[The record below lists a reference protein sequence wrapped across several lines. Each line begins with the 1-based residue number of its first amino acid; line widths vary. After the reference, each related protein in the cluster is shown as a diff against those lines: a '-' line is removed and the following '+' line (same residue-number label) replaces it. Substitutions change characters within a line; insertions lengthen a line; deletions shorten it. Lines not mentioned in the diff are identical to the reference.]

1 MVRRNGESMEVTR
14 YNRRQMLGL
23 LGLGGLTGL
32 AGCAVNP
39 VTGERQLMLIDRGRE
54 INLDRKQS
62 PHQFSADFGPV
73 PDQTLNDYISSL
85 GMELAQASD
94 RPDMPYSF
102 RAVRAS
108 HLNAYAFPG
117 GSIAVTRGMLVE
129 LDNEA
134 ELAALL
140 GHEIVHVAA
149 RHTAQR
155 MTQQGLSN
163 LVLSGVS
170 QVVAQ
175 QSPDYAG
182 LARDLGGL
190 AQGALLARYSREDE
204 RQADRLGLEYMVAAD
219 HNPEGMVGLMD
230 VLRAQRED
238 RPGMLEQMFA
248 THPMG
253 AERYRTAVEAVRA
266 YDPRIRER
274 PLHRER
280 FREAT
285 ASVRAIAPAI
295 KKLQAANA
303 ALAGEQPAE
312 AEALAREALQSAP
325 DDYAAHVVLGTALL
339 SRQQLQP
346 ALNQL
351 RTAMELDPDEGRAQH
366 LAGVTRLQMD
376 QPDEALQRFRRYQE
390 LLPGNPAMTF
400 MIGYCHEQLGNRQSA
415 AEQYYDYLQ
424 SVQRGPQAKHARQRL
439 RAWGVI
445 DEG

>member
-1 MVRRNGESMEVTR
+1 MNATR
-14 YNRRQMLGL
+14 YNRRQI
-23 LGLGGLTGL
+23 LGLGLGLGAL

-39 VTGERQLMLIDRGRE
+39 VTGERQLMLIDRGSE
-54 INLDRKQS
+54 INLDREQS
-62 PHQFSADFGPV
+62 PHQFSADFGRVQDP
-73 PDQTLNDYISSL
+73 QLNDYIGRVGL
-85 GMELAQASD
+85 ELARISD

-102 RAVRAS
+102 RAVNAS

-155 MTQQGLSN
+155 MTQQSLSN
-163 LVLSGVS
+163 LVLTGVG

-204 RQADRLGLEYMVAAD
+204 RQSDRLGLDYMVEAG
-219 HNPEGMVGLMD
+219 HNPEGMVGLME
-230 VLRAQRED
+230 VLRGQR
-238 RPGMLEQMFA
+238 RNQPGVLEQMFA

-253 AERYRTAVEAVRA
+253 EERYRTAVEAVQQYSASVRN
-266 YDPRIRER
+266 R

-285 ASVRAIAPAI
+285 ASVRAIRGAI
-295 KKLQAANA
+295 EKLQAANA
-303 ALAGEQPAE
+303 ALAGEKPAE
-312 AEALAREALQSAP
+312 AERLAREAVRAAP
-325 DDYAAHVVLGTALL
+325 EDYAAHVVLGTALL
-339 SRQQLQP
+339 SREQLQP
-346 ALNQL
+346 ALKQL
-351 RTAMELDPDEGRAQH
+351 RTAMELYPDEARAHH
-366 LAGVTRLQMD
+366 LAGVTLLQMD
-376 QPDEALQRFRRYQE
+376 QPDAALERFQHYQQV
-390 LLPGNPAMTF
+390 LPGNPAMTF
-400 MIGYCHEQLGNRQSA
+400 MIGYCHEQLGNRQPA
-415 AEQYYDYLQ
+415 AEHYYQYLQ
-424 SVQRGPQAKHARQRL
+424 SVQQGPQAEHARQRL
-439 RAWGVI
+439 VAWGVLQSR
-445 DEG
+445 

>member
-1 MVRRNGESMEVTR
+1 MQVSR
-14 YNRRQMLGL
+14 YNRRQMLGV
-23 LGLGGLTGL
+23 LGLGAL

-39 VTGERQLMLIDRGRE
+39 VSGERQLMLIDRGRE
-54 INLDRKQS
+54 INLDREQS

-73 PDQTLNDYISSL
+73 QDQPLNDYITSL
-85 GMELAQASD
+85 GMELAQTSD

-102 RAVRAS
+102 RAVNAS

-155 MTQQGLSN
+155 MTQQSLSN
-163 LVLSGVS
+163 LVLSGVGR
-170 QVVAQ
+170 VVAQ

-230 VLRAQRED
+230 VLRGQRED
-238 RPGMLEQMFA
+238 QPGMLEQMFA

-253 AERYRTAVEAVRA
+253 EERYRTAVEAVRA
-266 YDPRIRER
+266 YDPSIRQR
-274 PLHRER
+274 PLRRER

-303 ALAGEQPAE
+303 ALAREQPAE

-325 DDYAAHVVLGTALL
+325 DDYAAHVVLGTTLL

-366 LAGVTRLQMD
+366 LAGVTLLQMD
-376 QPDEALQRFRRYQE
+376 QPDAALQRFRRYQE

-400 MIGYCHEQLGNRQSA
+400 MIGYCHEQLGNRQPA
-415 AEQYYDYLQ
+415 AEHYYDYLQ
-424 SVQRGPQAKHARQRL
+424 SVQRGPQAKHARKRL
-439 RAWGVI
+439 LAWGVI
-445 DEG
+445 QEG